1 MNSVMMVKKA
11 IHYNAIQN
19 ILQHYECPDACKAEC
34 CRNGR
39 VHIFEDEFNLLKEN
53 DHERTKDIKSDIL
66 VPSLYVMT
74 SPCSFL
80 NPTNRCEIYEKRL
93 TVCGMYPFKVNDS
106 GISLGLQPCPLGFMI
121 IKDIS
126 SWAMDTISI
135 ADIPAAE
142 KVEKL
147 LQWEMSLESYATEA
161 SDFYSRETLQEMQIP
176 YDELEMLSMFLR
188 SKNALKMINGISEM
202 RETHC
207 SI

>member
-1 MNSVMMVKKA
+1 MMVKKA
-11 IHYNAIQN
+11 IHYNTIQN
-19 ILQHYECPDACKAEC
+19 ILQHYECPDTCKAEC

-39 VHIFEDEFNLLKEN
+39 VHIFEEEFNFLKEN
-53 DHERTKDIKSDIL
+53 NHERTKDIKSDIL

-80 NPTNRCEIYEKRL
+80 NLNNKCEIYENRL

-126 SWAMDTISI
+126 SWAMDTISR

-147 LQWEMSLESYATEA
+147 LQWEISLESYATEA
-161 SDFYSRETLQEMQIP
+161 SDFYSRDSLQEMQIP

-188 SKNALKMINGISEM
+188 SKNALKKINDMPGIQ
-202 RETHC
+202 ETHC

>member
-1 MNSVMMVKKA
+1 MMVKKA

-19 ILQHYECPDACKAEC
+19 ILHHYECPDTCKAEC

-39 VHIFEDEFNLLKEN
+39 VHIFEEEFNFLKEN
-53 DHERTKDIKSDIL
+53 NHERAKDIKSDIL

-188 SKNALKMINGISEM
+188 SKNALKKINDIPEIQ
-202 RETHC
+202 ETHC
-207 SI
+207 SM